1 MADKKQKLENVK
13 LAKITEEMQQSYL
26 DYAMSVIVSRALPDV
41 RDGLKPVH
49 RRILYAAYKMGLNAG
64 GSYRKSANITGITM
78 ARYHPHGDQAI
89 YDALTRM
96 AQDFSLR
103 YPLINGQGNWG
114 SIDGDAAAAQRYTE
128 AKLSQLGEELLKD
141 IEKETVDF
149 RDNYDGTKKEPVV
162 LPSPLPNLLLNG
174 TLGIAVGMA
183 TSIPTHNLT
192 EVIDA
197 VVHLIDNPKATV
209 EDLVEFI
216 KGPDFPTGGEVYGY
230 KDIVQAYALG
240 KGPMVT
246 RAKTEIEEG
255 KKGRSKLIIN
265 ELTYNTNKAQLL
277 QKIADLVKND
287 KIKGI
292 KNIRDESDKEGI
304 RIVLDFKKG
313 AYPQKALNK
322 LFKYTDLQKTFH
334 LNMVALVD
342 GIQPRILSLK
352 TLLNKYIEHRK
363 EIVARRT
370 KHDLAKA
377 KGRIHILQGL
387 NKALNEIN
395 KVIATI
401 KQSRTRE
408 TAHKNLRTKFKLSKI
423 QATAILEMKLQTL
436 AGLERKKINDELE
449 EKKKLAKRLEALL
462 KSPKKI
468 SDTAKKELLAIKEQF
483 GDKRRTKVFKA
494 PVEGFKEM
502 DLIPDEETIITF
514 TKNGYIKRVNPQT
527 YRIQK
532 RGGKG
537 IVGIKTRE
545 KDFVQHF
552 FTCSTHDN
560 LLFFSAQGKIYKIR
574 AYQVPEAS
582 RVSRGKA
589 IVSVLGISSED
600 RIAAVVPLKEKNNAK
615 FLAMTTKKGIIK
627 KTAIERFKNIRTSGL
642 IAIKLKKDDN
652 LRWVRGTSGN
662 NEIILITEQGQAIRF
677 SEKDVRAMG
686 RTARG
691 VKGINLRK
699 GDCVTGMDVIIDKD
713 KKKKKELLI
722 VTENGYGKK
731 TDLSKYKEQGRGGTG
746 IKTAKI
752 TPKTGKIIRAR
763 IVDSS
768 KEGIVAISQKGQ
780 VIRILLKNISSMGRA
795 TQGVRIMRLGEK
807 DKVASIACI

>member
-1 MADKKQKLENVK
+1 MANKEQELKSVMP
-13 LAKITEEMQQSYL
+13 AKITDEMKQSYL

-49 RRILYAAYKMGLNAG
+49 RRILYAAYKMGLNAS

-128 AKLSQLGEELLKD
+128 AKLSQIGEEMLQD

-149 RDNYDGTKKEPVV
+149 RDNYDGTKKEPVI
-162 LPSPLPNLLLNG
+162 LPSPLPSLLLNG

-197 VVHLIDNPKATV
+197 VVHLIDHPKATV

-216 KGPDFPTGGEVYGY
+216 KGPDFPTGGEIYGY

-240 KGPMVT
+240 KGPIVT
-246 RAKTEIEEG
+246 RAKTEIEES
-255 KKGRSKLIIN
+255 KKGGSKLIIN
-265 ELTYNTNKAQLL
+265 EITYNTNKAQLL

-313 AYPQKALNK
+313 AYPQKILNK

-342 GIQPRILSLK
+342 GIQPRVLSLK
-352 TLLNKYIEHRK
+352 TLLSKYIEHRK
-363 EIVARRT
+363 EIVTRRT
-370 KHDLAKA
+370 KYDLAKA
-377 KGRIHILQGL
+377 KGRIHILEGL
-387 NKALNEIN
+387 NKALNQIN

-408 TAHKNLRTKFKLSKI
+408 AAHKNLRTKFKLSKI

-449 EKKKLAKRLEALL
+449 EKKKLAKQLEILL

-468 SDTAKKELLAIKEQF
+468 LDTAKKELLAIKE
-483 GDKRRTKVFKA
+483 K
-494 PVEGFKEM
+494 
-502 DLIPDEETIITF
+502 
-514 TKNGYIKRVNPQT
+514 
-527 YRIQK
+527 
-532 RGGKG
+532 
-537 IVGIKTRE
+537 
-545 KDFVQHF
+545 
-552 FTCSTHDN
+552 
-560 LLFFSAQGKIYKIR
+560 
-574 AYQVPEAS
+574 
-582 RVSRGKA
+582 
-589 IVSVLGISSED
+589 
-600 RIAAVVPLKEKNNAK
+600 
-615 FLAMTTKKGIIK
+615 
-627 KTAIERFKNIRTSGL
+627 
-642 IAIKLKKDDN
+642 
-652 LRWVRGTSGN
+652 
-662 NEIILITEQGQAIRF
+662 
-677 SEKDVRAMG
+677 
-686 RTARG
+686 
-691 VKGINLRK
+691 
-699 GDCVTGMDVIIDKD
+699 
-713 KKKKKELLI
+713 
-722 VTENGYGKK
+722 
-731 TDLSKYKEQGRGGTG
+731 
-746 IKTAKI
+746 
-752 TPKTGKIIRAR
+752 
-763 IVDSS
+763 
-768 KEGIVAISQKGQ
+768 
-780 VIRILLKNISSMGRA
+780 
-795 TQGVRIMRLGEK
+795 
-807 DKVASIACI
+807 

>member
-1 MADKKQKLENVK
+1 MADKKQSLENIN

-26 DYAMSVIVSRALPDV
+26 DYAMSVIVSRALPDA

-49 RRILYAAYKMGLNAG
+49 RRILYATYKMGLTAG

-128 AKLSQLGEELLKD
+128 AKLAQIGEEMLAD

-162 LPSPLPNLLLNG
+162 LPAPLPNLLLNG

-197 VVHLIDNPKATV
+197 VVHLINNPKTTV
-209 EDLVEFI
+209 EDLVQFI
-216 KGPDFPTGGEVYGY
+216 KGPDFPTGGEIYGH

-240 KGPMVT
+240 KGPIVT
-246 RAKTEIEEG
+246 RAKTEITEG
-255 KKGRSKLIIN
+255 KKGRSRLIVS
-265 ELTYNTNKAQLL
+265 ELTYNTNKSQLL
-277 QKIADLVKND
+277 QKIAALVKED
-287 KIKGI
+287 KVKGI

-304 RIVLDFKKG
+304 RIVIDFKKG
-313 AYPQKALNK
+313 AYPQKILNK

-342 GIQPRILSLK
+342 GIQPRVLSLK
-352 TLLNKYIEHRK
+352 TLLVKYIEHRK
-363 EIVARRT
+363 QIVTRRT

-377 KGRIHILQGL
+377 KGRIHILEGL
-387 NKALNEIN
+387 SKALNQIN
-395 KVIATI
+395 KVISTI

-449 EKKKLAKRLEALL
+449 EKKKIAKELETLL

-468 SDTAKKELLAIKEQF
+468 AEKTKNELLEMKKKY
-483 GDKRRTKVFKA
+483 GDKRKTKVNKA
-494 PVEGFKEM
+494 PVEGFKEI
-502 DLIPDEETIITF
+502 DLIPDEETIVTV

-552 FTCSTHDN
+552 FTCSTHDDV
-560 LLFFSAQGKIYKIR
+560 LFFTGQGKIYKIR

-589 IVSVLGISSED
+589 IVSILGISSEE
-600 RIAAVVPLKEKNNAK
+600 RIAAVVPLKAKNNAK
-615 FLAMTTKKGIIK
+615 FLAMVTKKGIIK
-627 KTAIERFKNIRTSGL
+627 KTAIEKFKNIRTSGL
-642 IAIKLKKDDN
+642 IAIKLKKDDD
-652 LRWVRGTSGN
+652 LKWVRGTSGN
-662 NEIILITEQGQAIRF
+662 DEIILITKQGQSIRF
-677 SEKDVRAMG
+677 SEKDIRAMG

-691 VKGINLRK
+691 VKGIRLHK
-699 GDCVTGMDVIIDKD
+699 GDRVIGMDVIKSEKT
-713 KKKKKELLI
+713 KKKRELLI

-731 TDLSKYKEQGRGGTG
+731 TELSKYKKQNRGGTG

-752 TPKTGKIIRAR
+752 TEKTGKIIRAG
-763 IVDSS
+763 IIDSGQECMVVIS
-768 KEGIVAISQKGQ
+768 KKGQ
-780 VIRILLKNISSMGRA
+780 VIRISLKNISSLGRA

-807 DKVASIACI
+807 DKIASITCI